1 MISIAK
7 RKGIAKESPGQGNIP
22 LLANRVNYHRIISHL
37 LVILTRKCA

>member
-7 RKGIAKESPGQGNIP
+7 RKGIAKESPGQRNIR

-37 LVILTRKCA
+37 LVILTRKGV